1 MGTLQKTQRSYN
13 EFWTDKKFNM
23 FQNSDTHVNCLINL
37 ETNEQ
42 IDNFICAAFT
52 AITYK
57 FWDKSEISLSIGQFL
72 KIDKLNPP
80 IAKKFTGL
88 QKRFVKL

>member
-1 MGTLQKTQRSYN
+1 MENIIQTKRSYN
-13 EFWTDKKFNM
+13 DFWTDKKFNM

-37 ETNEQ
+37 ETNEI

-52 AITYK
+52 TITYK

-80 IAKKFTGL
+80 IAKKITGI